1 MQTILE
7 YSSLEGISRYWSRV
21 TLWILSNDNFS
32 KMEKPP
38 TSSWVFQVVLGGWNR
53 CFCWQ
58 IFHGLSHLCVKS
70 KTPSKKNTN
79 TTASYDELKGKRA
92 WDVALAPVKS
102 LPVQAFMLYM
112 SGGGVQIFSIGI
124 VFMLLL
130 SPIKNIAGMNE
141 GVFFQFSLRILH

>member
-1 MQTILE
+1 VG
-7 YSSLEGISRYWSRV
+7 GIV
-21 TLWILSNDNFS
+21 AFA
-32 KMEKPP
+32 
-38 TSSWVFQVVLGGWNR
+38 
-53 CFCWQ
+53 
-58 IFHGLSHLCVKS
+58 IFHGLPHLCVKS

-141 GVFFQFSLRILH
+141 GVFFQFSLRILHQGILFPNSIRTIRTVKQKSQLYHDIASS